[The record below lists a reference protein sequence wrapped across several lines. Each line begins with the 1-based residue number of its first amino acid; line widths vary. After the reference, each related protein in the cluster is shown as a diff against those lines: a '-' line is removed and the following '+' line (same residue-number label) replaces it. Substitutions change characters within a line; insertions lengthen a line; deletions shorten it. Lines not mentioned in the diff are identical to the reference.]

1 VSYHDITIAAIQIRN
16 QVIIFDYD
24 FKSAVG
30 VMIELQNVSVSY
42 GDAIALYPT
51 TLKLHQGQFTV
62 LLYASGSGKSTLL
75 RCINSLHASQRGTTI
90 VAGLGNLANSRE
102 LRMHRRQTGMVFQQ
116 HQLIGRLTAL
126 QNVSMGRM
134 GYHTALRSLF
144 PLPAKDQSICL
155 QSLDRVG
162 LLHKALSRVDALS
175 GGQQQRIGIARALAH
190 QPKLVLADEPVASLD
205 PATAERV
212 LSLLHR
218 ICKEDGISAVVS
230 LHQVDLA
237 QRYADRIIGLSHGRV
252 IFDAAPQTLDQASYD
267 TLYEQV
273 PRSSLSVPQDAR
285 EERLID
291 TSFPMQLAT
300 VKD

>member
-1 VSYHDITIAAIQIRN
+1 
-16 QVIIFDYD
+16 
-24 FKSAVG
+24 
-30 VMIELQNVSVSY
+30 MIELQNVSVSY

-62 LLYASGSGKSTLL
+62 LLGSSGAGKSTLL

-90 VAGLGNLANSRE
+90 VAGLGNLANSRA

-144 PLPAKDQSICL
+144 PIPAKDQSICL

-175 GGQQQRIGIARALAH
+175 GGQQQRIGIARALAQ

-273 PRSSLSVPQDAR
+273 PVL
-285 EERLID
+285 L
-291 TSFPMQLAT
+291 
-300 VKD
+300 